1 MTRRSRVFGLVMLLV
16 LVTLVPAASAQT
28 PALRAAEGDWSGH
41 VSFVSGGIQFRG
53 SFAFTSAGG
62 EVEGSFGWSG
72 GGAVVGG
79 VVSGPDTMPRFDL
92 TSVVSNGIDVPDV
105 TGGGDILF
113 TAGTC
118 ERLEGTGVNIDV
130 QQMVDSSSIVWWAV
144 RSEAAPDIDA
154 FLDAYDA
161 LRLEVAGVLDTLDGG
176 VVLGG
181 GVFARVEPLFAEAER
196 LAAQLDR
203 SEGCGIEFYR
213 SILAMEVGLLLDYL
227 YANPDIEAF
236 LLAQILL
243 TAARAGI
250 IGSGGEAGPDG
261 NDLAVQDLLEARIN
275 SAIEAADSVELV
287 YLSAIAAD
295 LGYDELAADALFALE
310 AVGE

>member
-1 MTRRSRVFGLVMLLV
+1 MTRRSRALCLAGLLV
-16 LVTLVPAASAQT
+16 LVTLVPPASAQT
-28 PALRAAEGDWSGH
+28 PTLRAADGDWSGH
-41 VSFVSGGIQFRG
+41 VSFVSGGIPFRG

-72 GGAVVGG
+72 GSVVVGG
-79 VVSGPDTMPRFDL
+79 AVSGPDTMPRFDL

-105 TGGGDILF
+105 SGGGEIMF

-144 RSEAAPDIDA
+144 RSSAAPDIDA

-161 LRLEVAGVLDTLDGG
+161 LRLEVAEVLDTLDGG

-181 GVFARVEPLFAEAER
+181 GVFARIEPLLAEAER

-203 SEGCGIEFYR
+203 SEGCGSEFYR
-213 SILAMEVGLLLDYL
+213 SVLASEVSRLFEYL
-227 YANPDIEAF
+227 FENPDVEAF

-243 TAARAGI
+243 TAARAGL
-250 IGSGGEAGPDG
+250 IGSGNEAGPDA

-275 SAIEAADSVELV
+275 AAIEAADTTELT
-287 YLSAIAAD
+287 YLSAIAED